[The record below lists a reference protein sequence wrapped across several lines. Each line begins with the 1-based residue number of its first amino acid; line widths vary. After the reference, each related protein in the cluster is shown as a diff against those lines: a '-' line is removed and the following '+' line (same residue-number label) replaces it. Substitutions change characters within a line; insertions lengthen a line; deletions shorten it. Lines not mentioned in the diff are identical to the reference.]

1 MKGSLII
8 ISSPSGG
15 GKGTLI
21 SELRFAMPDITYSIS
36 YTTRAIRGG
45 EENGREYFFI
55 EKNEFERRIGE
66 GEFLEYAEVHGNLY
80 GTSVAQVE
88 KVMATGKDV
97 LLEIDVQ
104 GATILHDRVPD
115 AVSIFILP
123 PSFPILQTRLT
134 LRATESSGDLRLRLT
149 NSFNEVREYKN
160 FKYFVVNDD
169 LAKATDDLRTIIRA
183 ERLKTIRQSDEIRV
197 ILDGFD
203 ASMHQ
208 FQGE

>member
-1 MKGSLII
+1 MKGNLII

-21 SELRFAMPDITYSIS
+21 KEVRRTVSDIMYSVS
-36 YTTRAIRGG
+36 YTTRPIRDG
-45 EENGREYFFI
+45 EENGREYFFVDRS
-55 EKNEFERRIGE
+55 EFERLIAE
-66 GEFLEYAEVHGNLY
+66 NEFLEYAEVHGNLY
-80 GTSVAQVE
+80 GTSLAQVE

-104 GATILHDRVPD
+104 GAAILHDRVPD

-123 PSFPILQTRLT
+123 PSFPVLRTRLT
-134 LRATESSGDLRLRLT
+134 LRATESSGDLQLRLV
-149 NSFNEVREYKN
+149 NSFREVGEYER
-160 FKYFVVNDD
+160 FKYVVVNDD
-169 LAKATDDLRTIIRA
+169 LAKTADDLRTIIRA

-197 ILDGFD
+197 ILVGFD